1 MNRALYDRRD
11 ERSLRDEQLDRR
23 ICVSP
28 TPPPS
33 PSCTRA
39 STTSS
44 ILCTPSVPS
53 FTGTSARAWRRASSP
68 RCALPPPLPPQCPA
82 PLSPRPYVSRGMAG
96 PRGPGR
102 AREGLRGGR
111 RRVGRGRGRGGG
123 RGVLDFFTP
132 ILTAAALR

>member
-82 PLSPRPYVSRGMAG
+82 PHPLPPRCPLHPLPPRCPAPLSPRPYVSRGMAG
-96 PRGPGR
+96 PRGPRGP
-102 AREGLRGGR
+102 REGLRGGR
-111 RRVGRGRGRGGG
+111 RRVG
-123 RGVLDFFTP
+123 
-132 ILTAAALR
+132 